1 MDVVNSKLWNRALTF
16 NLLISYVFKCHCLSI
31 QVRRVLV
38 DLNGQWA
45 SETPKPSKQTAT
57 PRVCQT
63 PKVGITATCL
73 EPIVPRALF
82 SENGSNPALNS
93 VKRPIM
99 MRKISTESLAWDPRV
114 TKPSTLLLQSPAIR
128 VRIREEDSTQTS
140 CVPTTAH
147 ETPKMQNAKK
157 RARDED
163 ENEDKD
169 DDEES
174 RKRSDD
180 TSRVTRSKAEA
191 DRIALFLRSPAV
203 RVPVLS
209 PKRKQKACAASSD
222 SLAIKLPAEKKPRYS
237 KTGTSDSHPAEEKP
251 RYAKTGTSDS
261 LPEETKPRYANTGTP
276 GSLVKL
282 PVDKKPRYV
291 TAMEGEATKEG
302 DAATGQQSLELP
314 ATIPHEVFPVILEED
329 LEPLEVVKRVW
340 AVTSSSPA
348 IRVRVHSPGHRESLL
363 RSPLVVKKPSFS
375 FRKSSSSS
383 NSNTGRSSLRQK
395 ASTKKNN
402 LATKKKLAG
411 IMDSEM

>member
-1 MDVVNSKLWNRALTF
+1 M
-16 NLLISYVFKCHCLSI
+16 
-31 QVRRVLV
+31 LV

-45 SETPKPSKQTAT
+45 SETPKPSKQSAT

-63 PKVGITATCL
+63 PKVGIATNCL

-82 SENGSNPALNS
+82 SENGSNSAPNS

-99 MRKISTESLAWDPRV
+99 MHKISTESLAWDPRV
-114 TKPSTLLLQSPAIR
+114 STKPSTLLLQSPAIR

-140 CVPTTAH
+140 CVPATAH
-147 ETPKMQNAKK
+147 ETPKMKNAKK

-169 DDEES
+169 QDEES

-209 PKRKQKACAASSD
+209 PKQKQIYCGASSD
-222 SLAIKLPAEKKPRYS
+222 TLAIKLPAEKKPRYS
-237 KTGTSDSHPAEEKP
+237 KTGTSDSQPADEKP
-251 RYAKTGTSDS
+251 RCAKTGTSNS
-261 LPEETKPRYANTGTP
+261 LPPEKKPRHANTGTS

-282 PVDKKPRYV
+282 PVDKKPRYA
-291 TAMEGEATKEG
+291 TAMEGEATKGG
-302 DAATGQQSLELP
+302 DAATGQPSLALP
-314 ATIPHEVFPVILEED
+314 ATIPHEAFPVILEED

-363 RSPLVVKKPSFS
+363 RSPLVVKKTSS
-375 FRKSSSSS
+375 SIRKSSSS
-383 NSNTGRSSLRQK
+383 SNTGRSSLRQK
-395 ASTKKNN
+395 ASTKKND

-411 IMDSEM
+411 LMDSEM

>member
-1 MDVVNSKLWNRALTF
+1 M
-16 NLLISYVFKCHCLSI
+16 
-31 QVRRVLV
+31 LV

-45 SETPKPSKQTAT
+45 SETPKPSKQSAT

-63 PKVGITATCL
+63 PKVGITTNCL

-82 SENGSNPALNS
+82 SENGSNSAPNS
-93 VKRPIM
+93 VKRPSM
-99 MRKISTESLAWDPRV
+99 MHKISTESLAWDPRV
-114 TKPSTLLLQSPAIR
+114 STKPSTLLLQSPAIR

-140 CVPTTAH
+140 CVPATAH
-147 ETPKMQNAKK
+147 ETPKLKNAKK

-169 DDEES
+169 EDEES

-209 PKRKQKACAASSD
+209 PKQKQKYCAASSD
-222 SLAIKLPAEKKPRYS
+222 TLAIKLPAEKKPRYS
-237 KTGTSDSHPAEEKP
+237 KPEKTSDSQPADEKP
-251 RYAKTGTSDS
+251 RCAKTGTSNS
-261 LPEETKPRYANTGTP
+261 LPAEKKPRHANTGTS

-291 TAMEGEATKEG
+291 TAIEGEATKEG
-302 DAATGQQSLELP
+302 DAATGQPSLEFP
-314 ATIPHEVFPVILEED
+314 ATRPHEVFPVILEED

-363 RSPLVVKKPSFS
+363 RSPLVVKKPSS
-375 FRKSSSSS
+375 SIRKSSGG
-383 NSNTGRSSLRQK
+383 NTGRSSLRQK

-411 IMDSEM
+411 LMDSEM